1 MADGLQGFSIRDVVE
16 RTGVAEGTLRM
27 WEHRHGFP
35 IPERLPS
42 GHRRYS
48 ARDIELIRRVAA
60 ERAAGMSLAAAIE
73 RASRY
78 GESPTPSVYAMLRQR
93 RPDLEPRTLAK
104 PLMLAMSHALE
115 DESLSRAERPV
126 LFASF
131 QRERFY
137 RASEARWRE
146 LARGADA
153 AIVFADFDRLR
164 VPDDGPAEVP
174 VARGHPLMR
183 EWAIVC
189 DAEGHAACLAGWEP
203 PASAPGERGG
213 RWFES
218 IWSVEPEVVRESA
231 RVCLAIAAAA
241 APELVDGLAARLSGQ
256 AAPPAREQLRLA
268 AAVANRTLSYLPQNS
283 A

>member
-1 MADGLQGFSIRDVVE
+1 MAEGLQGFSIRDVVE
-16 RTGVAEGTLRM
+16 RSGVAEGTLRM

-35 IPERLPS
+35 VPERLPS

-60 ERAAGMSLAAAIE
+60 ERAAGMSVAAAIE
-73 RASRY
+73 RASKY
-78 GESPTPSVYAMLRQR
+78 AESPPPSVYAMLRR
-93 RPDLEPRTLAK
+93 RRRDLEPRRLSK
-104 PLMLAMSHALE
+104 PLMLAMSRALE
-115 DESLSRAERPV
+115 DESLSRAERPI

-146 LARGADA
+146 LARGADT
-153 AIVFADFDRLR
+153 AIVFADFKDLR
-164 VPDDGPAEVP
+164 EPAGGPAEVP
-174 VARGHPLMR
+174 VAREHPLMR

-203 PASAPGERGG
+203 PPDPGDPGG

-218 IWSVEPEVVRESA
+218 IWSVEPEVVREAA
-231 RVCLAIAAAA
+231 RVCVAIAAVAR
-241 APELVDGLAARLSGQ
+241 PELVERLGDQLSAQ

-268 AAVANRTLSYLPQNS
+268 AAITNRTLSYLPQNGR
-283 A
+283 

>member
-1 MADGLQGFSIRDVVE
+1 MAEGLQGFTIRDVVE

-35 IPERLPS
+35 VPERLPS

-48 ARDIELIRRVAA
+48 TRDIELIRRVAA

-73 RASRY
+73 RASKY
-78 GESPTPSVYAMLRQR
+78 GESPAPSVYAMLRQR

-104 PLMLAMSHALE
+104 PLMLAMSRALE

-137 RASEARWRE
+137 RASEPRWRE
-146 LARGADA
+146 LARGADV
-153 AIVFADFDRLR
+153 AIVFADFERLR
-164 VPDDGPAEVP
+164 VPPGGPAEVP
-174 VARGHPLMR
+174 VARDHPLMR
-183 EWAIVC
+183 EWAIIC

-203 PASAPGERGG
+203 PPDPGQREGQ
-213 RWFES
+213 WFES
-218 IWSVEPEVVRESA
+218 IWSVEPEVVREA
-231 RVCLAIAAAA
+231 VRVCVAIAAEAR
-241 APELVDGLAARLSGQ
+241 PDLVAGVADRLSGQ
-256 AAPPAREQLRLA
+256 AAPPARDQLRLA
-268 AAVANRTLSYLPQNS
+268 AAVANRTLSYLPQNT

>member
-1 MADGLQGFSIRDVVE
+1 MAEGLQSFSIRDVVE

-35 IPERLPS
+35 VPERLPS

-48 ARDIELIRRVAA
+48 ARDIGLIRRVAA
-60 ERAAGMSLAAAIE
+60 ERAAGMSLTAAIE
-73 RASRY
+73 RATKY
-78 GESPTPSVYAMLRQR
+78 GESPAPSVYAMLRQR
-93 RPDLEPRTLAK
+93 RPDLEPRTLTK
-104 PLMLAMSHALE
+104 PLMLALTHALE
-115 DESLSRAERPV
+115 DESLSRAERPL

-137 RASEARWRE
+137 RASESRWRE
-146 LARGADA
+146 IARGADA
-153 AIVFADFDRLR
+153 AIVFADFERLR
-164 VPDDGPAEVP
+164 TAPDGPVEVP

-203 PASAPGERGG
+203 PPSDQRERAG
-213 RWFES
+213 RCFES
-218 IWSVEPEVVRESA
+218 IWSVEPEVVREAA
-231 RVCLAIAAAA
+231 RVCVAIAAAA
-241 APELVDGLAARLSGQ
+241 SPELVEALADRLSGQ

-268 AAVANRTLSYLPQNS
+268 AAVTNRTLSYLPQN
-283 A
+283 AG

>member
-1 MADGLQGFSIRDVVE
+1 MAEGLQGFSIRDVVE

-35 IPERLPS
+35 VPERLPS

-73 RASRY
+73 RASKY
-78 GESPTPSVYAMLRQR
+78 GESPPPSVYAMLRQR

-104 PLMLAMSHALE
+104 PLMLAMSRALE
-115 DESLSRAERPV
+115 DESLSRAERPI
-126 LFASF
+126 LFAAF

-137 RASEARWRE
+137 RASEPRWRE
-146 LARGADA
+146 LARGSDA
-153 AIVFADFDRLR
+153 AIVFADFEEPR
-164 VPDDGPAEVP
+164 VPAGGPAEVP
-174 VARGHPLMR
+174 VARDHPLMR

-203 PASAPGERGG
+203 PADPGERGG

-218 IWSVEPEVVRESA
+218 IWSVEPEVVREAA
-231 RVCLAIAAAA
+231 RVCVAIAAAA
-241 APELVDGLAARLSGQ
+241 HPELVDGLADRLSAQ
-256 AAPPAREQLRLA
+256 AAPTAREQLRLA
-268 AAVANRTLSYLPQNS
+268 AAITNRTLSYLPHNGR
-283 A
+283 